1 MSTFFADRPYSRS
14 EVIHRAGD
22 ESLFPAFERERPRI
36 VNNFAASAPSGY
48 ELSSIPEK
56 MNSTRLSN
64 PTVVLGSGNEY
75 SDEDESSLETIT
87 SGYKEFASGSGRAN
101 DHYPLSNM
109 NESVSDQPL
118 SPQVAAYVGI
128 DWADL
133 KHDVVLR
140 SASDPAA
147 KPEHQ
152 VIKSEINALA
162 DWIAQMHKR
171 FEAKGKLLVCLEQS
185 HGALIY
191 QLMAYELFE
200 LYPINPSQL
209 ANYRRTFF
217 SSGAKDDRPDADLL
231 SELVMCHRD
240 RLKAWKPDDQLTREL
255 ASLNEGRRNAIDRRT
270 ELANEIKSQ
279 LKVYF
284 PVALQIL
291 DNDITTALAADLL
304 VQWPT
309 LAELQK
315 VSPGKLRKFFYG
327 HNSRQEKKILER
339 LALIKEAKPL
349 TTDVAIIRPNAL
361 RVKLLAQ
368 QLKSLLP
375 FIAEY
380 ERRIA
385 ELFGSHPDR
394 FLFDNLPGAGPA
406 LAPRLLTAF
415 GTDRDRF
422 EVAGDLLNLSGIAPV
437 RIASGKKTGKNASV
451 HCRRACPKFLRQS
464 FHEFGEC
471 SIRYCSWAQA
481 CYQAQRGRG
490 KGHHAAVRAVTFKW
504 IRILF
509 ACWKQR
515 TPYDPQRYFQALQ
528 THGSDYAQTTA

>member
-1 MSTFFADRPYSRS
+1 
-14 EVIHRAGD
+14 
-22 ESLFPAFERERPRI
+22 
-36 VNNFAASAPSGY
+36 
-48 ELSSIPEK
+48 
-56 MNSTRLSN
+56 
-64 PTVVLGSGNEY
+64 
-75 SDEDESSLETIT
+75 
-87 SGYKEFASGSGRAN
+87 
-101 DHYPLSNM
+101 
-109 NESVSDQPL
+109 
-118 SPQVAAYVGI
+118 
-128 DWADL
+128 
-133 KHDVVLR
+133 
-140 SASDPAA
+140 
-147 KPEHQ
+147 
-152 VIKSEINALA
+152 
-162 DWIAQMHKR
+162 
-171 FEAKGKLLVCLEQS
+171 
-185 HGALIY
+185 
-191 QLMAYELFE
+191 
-200 LYPINPSQL
+200 
-209 ANYRRTFF
+209 
-217 SSGAKDDRPDADLL
+217 
-231 SELVMCHRD
+231 
-240 RLKAWKPDDQLTREL
+240 LTREL
-255 ASLNEGRRNAIDRRT
+255 ASLNEGRRNAVDRRS

-279 LKVYF
+279 LKFYF

-315 VSPGKLRKFFYG
+315 VSPAKLRKFFYG

-349 TTDVAIIRPNAL
+349 TNDLAIIRPDAL

-422 EVAGDLLNLSGIAPV
+422 KVAGDLLSLSGIGPV
-437 RIASGKKTGKNASV
+437 RIASGKKTSV
-451 HCRRACPKFLRQS
+451 QCRRACPKFLRQS
-464 FHEFGEC
+464 FHEFGQC
-471 SIRYCSWAQA
+471 SIRYCPWAQA
-481 CYQAQRGRG
+481 CYQAQRARG

-515 TPYDPQRYFQALQ
+515 TPYDSERYFQALQ
-528 THGSDYAQTTA
+528 TRGSNYAQASA